1 MLESALPL
9 PTGMAPSPPSPHIL
23 QTRYYTSSQE
33 ADSRCSPSPRHLGL
47 SVLIYKMI
55 VSSSSGNKIAMNSAL
70 EILMQKTDEH
80 GSGLFESGEDAE
92 HREKGTQSLQY
103 SFQCGAW

>member
-1 MLESALPL
+1 
-9 PTGMAPSPPSPHIL
+9 
-23 QTRYYTSSQE
+23 
-33 ADSRCSPSPRHLGL
+33 
-47 SVLIYKMI
+47 
-55 VSSSSGNKIAMNSAL
+55 MNSDL

-80 GSGLFESGEDAE
+80 GSGLFESGEDVG

>member
-1 MLESALPL
+1 M
-9 PTGMAPSPPSPHIL
+9 
-23 QTRYYTSSQE
+23 
-33 ADSRCSPSPRHLGL
+33 DSLYLHTLCLRLLLLVLKNL
-47 SVLIYKMI
+47 SRVLIYKMI

-80 GSGLFESGEDAE
+80 GSGLFESGEDEE

-103 SFQCGAW
+103 SFQRGAW

>member
-1 MLESALPL
+1 
-9 PTGMAPSPPSPHIL
+9 
-23 QTRYYTSSQE
+23 
-33 ADSRCSPSPRHLGL
+33 
-47 SVLIYKMI
+47 MI